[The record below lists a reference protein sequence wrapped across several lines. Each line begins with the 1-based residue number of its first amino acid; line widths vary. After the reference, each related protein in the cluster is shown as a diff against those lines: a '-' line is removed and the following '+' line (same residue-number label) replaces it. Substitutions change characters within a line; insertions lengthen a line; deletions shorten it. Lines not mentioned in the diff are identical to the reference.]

1 MWSQSCSSL
10 PFNFEEPLHKNQ
22 NHVFNFHWAHDIG
35 RCQMI
40 LKLPNVTVVSSLNC
54 RSPTAVLSGY
64 ATEELCYDVLMGK
77 DGILGLLGRKTDG
90 YSLIILSPSR
100 NYILIV
106 SYISEYYWNCLETLQ
121 STESAQ
127 LSNQFFTRTAC
138 ACFWDEHILLT
149 WIKMKLKS
157 WKCFL

>member
-1 MWSQSCSSL
+1 
-10 PFNFEEPLHKNQ
+10 
-22 NHVFNFHWAHDIG
+22 
-35 RCQMI
+35 MI

-54 RSPTAVLSGY
+54 RSPTTVLSGY
-64 ATEELCYDVLMGK
+64 ATEELGYDVLMGK

-90 YSLIILSPSR
+90 YSLILLSPSR

-106 SYISEYYWNCLETLQ
+106 SYISQYYWNCLETLQ

-149 WIKMKLKS
+149 
-157 WKCFL
+157 